1 MITPALITF
10 IKSELQKGKD
20 RDTIKAE
27 LAQGGGWSIV
37 DIAEAFVAID
47 LEPKGIQP
55 GVVASQIKKPHKTV
69 RLIWVIVL
77 MLLAGYTGWWV
88 RDRQQ
93 FLQFPIPFVRS

>member
-37 DIAEAFVAID
+37 DIAEAFAAID
-47 LEPKGIQP
+47 LEPTAGQA
-55 GVVASQIKKPHKTV
+55 GTSASQSKKAHKTV

-77 MLLAGYTGWWV
+77 MLLAGYTGWWI

-93 FLQFPIPFVRS
+93 FFQFPIPFVRS